1 MSHPAPASTARPDGP
16 TPVGNAEGFRKYFAA
31 DFKSGFFVFLIAL
44 PLCLGISLASGYP
57 AIAGV
62 FTAIVG
68 GILGTFISNAELTIK
83 GPAAGLIVIAVGA
96 VTELGGGDMIL
107 GYQLALGVGVAAG
120 LIQIAFG
127 LLKVGILGEFFPLAA
142 VHGMLAA
149 IGVIIMSKQIHIVL
163 GVGGVSGEPLELIAH
178 VPHSLMHMNPEVAL
192 IGIVSLAILIGMPL
206 LPFSWAKKIPGPML
220 VLAVA
225 IPLGLFFDLGH
236 EHVYQWQHHDYQVG
250 PQYLVQVPSN
260 LLQAIV
266 LPDFSALTTVA
277 GWKYVIMFA
286 LVGSLESLLSAKAVD
301 LLDPWS
307 RRSNMDRDLLAVG
320 IGNTLVSFIG
330 GLPMIS
336 EIVRSSA
343 NASNGARTRFANMWH
358 GVFLLACVA
367 LIPTLLGTIPMATL
381 AAMLVYTGF
390 RLASPKEF
398 IATYKVGTE
407 QLIIFGMTLIMT
419 LATDL
424 LIGIAAGIVT
434 KIVIHAVRGVPPHR
448 AFTAR
453 VTTEAG
459 TPAGERP
466 VISVKV
472 AGALVFS
479 NWLSF
484 LKQVRKLDPG
494 AEVIVDLS
502 EATIVDHSAMSKIN
516 ELADEYEQRKG
527 HLAIKGLERH
537 RAVSAHP
544 QAARLLEQSA

>member
-1 MSHPAPASTARPDGP
+1 MSTPAPAAKTRPEGP

-31 DFKSGFFVFLIAL
+31 DFKSGFMVFLIAL

-107 GYQLALGVGVAAG
+107 GYKLALGIGVAAG
-120 LIQIAFG
+120 IIQIVFG

-149 IGVIIMSKQIHIVL
+149 IGVIIMSKQVHTVL

-178 VPHSLMHMNPEVAL
+178 IPSSIMHMNPEVAL
-192 IGIVSLAILIGMPL
+192 IGIISLVILIGVPL
-206 LPFSWAKKIPGPML
+206 LPFSWAKKVPGPMV

-225 IPLGLFFDLGH
+225 IPLGLLFDLGH
-236 EHVYQWQHHDYQVG
+236 EHIYQWQHHDYQVG

-260 LLQAIV
+260 LLAAIV
-266 LPDFSALTTVA
+266 FPDFSALSTMA

-301 LLDPWS
+301 LLDPWN

-320 IGNTLVSFIG
+320 IGNTLVAFIG

-367 LIPTLLGTIPMATL
+367 LIPTLIATIPMAAL

-448 AFTAR
+448 AFTAK
-453 VTTEAG
+453 VTTEAA
-459 TPAGERP
+459 TDADERP
-466 VISVKV
+466 VITVKV
-472 AGALVFS
+472 EGALVFS

-484 LKQVRKLDPG
+484 LKRIRSLDPK
-494 AEVIVDLS
+494 ADVVVDLS
-502 EATIVDHSAMSKIN
+502 NATLVDHSAMSKLG
-516 ELADEYEQRKG
+516 ELTDEYEQRKG
-527 HLAIKGLERH
+527 HFEIRGLEEH
-537 RAVSAHP
+537 SATSAHP
-544 QAARLLEQSA
+544 QSARRLQPSA